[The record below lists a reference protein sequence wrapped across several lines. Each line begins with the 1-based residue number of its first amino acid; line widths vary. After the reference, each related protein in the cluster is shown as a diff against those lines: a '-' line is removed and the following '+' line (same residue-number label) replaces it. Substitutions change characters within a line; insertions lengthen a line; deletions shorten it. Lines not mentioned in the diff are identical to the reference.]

1 MKILLK
7 IKNSLQNETLRHGAL
22 FSLFSFVNRG
32 ISFLLLLILANYIT
46 PAEYGFLS
54 LFNTVVMVVGYFIA
68 LSTEGYLSVSYFR
81 DGEGGF
87 KQTFSC
93 IFFSSLIIASLFSV
107 ILYFAGSFIS
117 DKLDLP
123 LNSLYIAIGICF
135 FNIFSNLILNYF
147 RLRKRAPIYG
157 ILSCGNAALNFIISI
172 ILIKNLLLGW
182 EGRIYAQLGCCFLF
196 GAIGFVFF
204 AQKKFVRAPDIK
216 HWKMML
222 LWGIPLVPHLATNF
236 IRQGCDRYI
245 INYFYNIEEVGLFS
259 FAFNLTNIIVM
270 IGMGFNDS
278 NSVKIFEILGNKS
291 ICGADKRNLLKK
303 QRKMM
308 LKVYL
313 LATIIIVCFGTF
325 LTPLV
330 LSKYDASIKYFI
342 VLSMYGF
349 FHCLYFLYT
358 NFLFFYKKNKLLMSF
373 TFFSSVLHLT
383 LSLVFTRYSLLATCL
398 IYSLSQ
404 LLIVFLV
411 RNYANKLIEK
421 EVSLC

>member
-7 IKNSLQNETLRHGAL
+7 VKNSLRNETLRNGAL

-32 ISFLLLLILANYIT
+32 FSFLLLLILANYIT

-81 DGEGGF
+81 DGEDGL

-93 IFFSSLIIASLFSV
+93 TFFTSLIIAFLFSA
-107 ILYFAGSFIS
+107 ILFFSGNFIS
-117 DKLDLP
+117 GKLNLP

-135 FNIFSNLILNYF
+135 FNIFSNLILNYY
-147 RLRKRAPIYG
+147 RLQKRAPIYG
-157 ILSCGNAALNFIISI
+157 MLSCGNAALNFVISI
-172 ILIKNLLLGW
+172 ILIRNLLIGW
-182 EGRIYAQLGCCFLF
+182 EGRIYAQLGCCILF

-204 AQKKFVRAPDIK
+204 AQNKFVRFPNIK

-222 LWGIPLVPHLATNF
+222 LWGIPLIPHLATNF

-245 INYFYNIEEVGLFS
+245 INYFHNIEEVGLFS
-259 FAFNLTNIIVM
+259 FAFNLTNIIIMV
-270 IGMGFNDS
+270 GMGFNDS
-278 NSVKIFEILGNKS
+278 NSVKIFEILGNKN
-291 ICGADKRNLLKK
+291 ICSADKRNLLKN

-313 LATIIIVCFGTF
+313 LSTIVIVCLGTF
-325 LTPLV
+325 LTPFALP
-330 LSKYDASIKYFI
+330 KYDASIKYFI

-373 TFFSSVLHLT
+373 TFFSSVLHLA
-383 LSLVFTRYSLLATCL
+383 LSLIFTRYSLLATCL

-421 EVSLC
+421 EMSLC